1 MDRSEEPYVS
11 IWKTSHRGLGEK
23 HLQEGYPADDFPGAE
38 GQRPNGR
45 AYFAKDRWIAEVFAA
60 PRLTGYDNFVI
71 EVRVPA
77 DEYQRQFQKFEQPVM
92 LGDGVGTQLAIP
104 AEFLDALNIVS
115 TRLAHRT
122 AGQPNGT

>member
-11 IWKTSHRGLGEK
+11 IWKTSHR
-23 HLQEGYPADDFPGAE
+23 
-38 GQRPNGR
+38 
-45 AYFAKDRWIAEVFAA
+45 
-60 PRLTGYDNFVI
+60 I